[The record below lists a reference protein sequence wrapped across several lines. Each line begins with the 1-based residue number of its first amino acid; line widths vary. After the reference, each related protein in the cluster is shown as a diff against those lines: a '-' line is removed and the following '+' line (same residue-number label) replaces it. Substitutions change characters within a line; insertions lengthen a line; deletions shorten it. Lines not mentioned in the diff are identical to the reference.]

1 METKQPQT
9 LEEWQQVYDLAYT
22 CVALE
27 KCRSLGLINGGP
39 AAEPAR
45 CLEILMRGKEL
56 GLHPTPGFVEDF
68 AAAWNATIEAGIDP
82 LTWDHVN

>member
-1 METKQPQT
+1 
-9 LEEWQQVYDLAYT
+9 
-22 CVALE
+22 
-27 KCRSLGLINGGP
+27 
-39 AAEPAR
+39 
-45 CLEILMRGKEL
+45 MRGKEL